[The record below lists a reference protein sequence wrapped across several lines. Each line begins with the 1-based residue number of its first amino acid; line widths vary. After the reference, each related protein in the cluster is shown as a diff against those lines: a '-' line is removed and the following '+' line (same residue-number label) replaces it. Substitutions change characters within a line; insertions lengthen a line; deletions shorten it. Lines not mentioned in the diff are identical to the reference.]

1 MSLYLFSD
9 AVQLVINMA
18 DKEGIATVPHTLMPL
33 QDKFKGSYERCA
45 KIIDQYSF
53 TKGLDRVEMF
63 MRLVFSFMVGNSD
76 MHLKKMIDKFISMK
90 ESYTGMRQ

>member
-33 QDKFKGSYERCA
+33 QDKFKGSYER
-45 KIIDQYSF
+45 
-53 TKGLDRVEMF
+53 
-63 MRLVFSFMVGNSD
+63 
-76 MHLKKMIDKFISMK
+76 
-90 ESYTGMRQ
+90 